1 MQRLSGNIVDLV
13 ARRIFPGRVEWE
25 DGRIRRLVPEPGRRY
40 RQFIAPGFVD
50 AHVHIESSMLPP
62 AEFARLAV
70 VHGTVATVSDPH
82 EIANVLGESGVDY
95 MIAESRRTPFKFC
108 FGAPACVPAT
118 PFETAGATLG
128 LRAVTR
134 LLARPEVGYL
144 SEFMDYPSVL
154 RRNPAAVAKI
164 AAARRAGKPVD
175 GHAPGLRGA
184 EAAAYAAAGIST
196 DHECFTLAEA
206 RDKLA
211 AGMSILIREGS
222 AAKNFHALS
231 PLLRTDPGRCMFC
244 CDDLHPDELVR
255 HHIDAHVR
263 RGLATGADRLDVLT
277 VASVNP
283 VRHYGLEVG
292 LLQAGDPAD
301 FIVFEGWRRLAVRRT
316 YLRGKLVAR
325 DGRSL
330 LPHVSARVVNRFRT
344 RPRRLEEFRVAAV
357 KVGATAAAPSL
368 VTAVPGDS
376 NAIPAAALLPAAPNP
391 TSPRRR
397 VALNVIGAIDGQL
410 ITRHLRLAPRIV
422 AGAVVADPA
431 RDILKLVVVNRYA
444 VRAPVAVAFIRGF
457 GLRRGALAS
466 SVAHDCHNIVAVG
479 ADDASLARAVN
490 LVIRHRGGVCAVGGG
505 STPTEGKLAGGASGG
520 SASPIGSASASAS
533 VNSEDDAAI
542 LPLPIA
548 GLMATGDGADV
559 AAAYGAVD
567 ALAKRLGST
576 LAAPFM
582 TLSFMALLV
591 IPDLKLSDR
600 GLFSGAAGKFI
611 ALQD

>member
-1 MQRLSGNIVDLV
+1 VQRLSGNIVDLV
-13 ARRIFPGRVEWE
+13 GRRIFPGRVEWE
-25 DGRIRRLVPEPGRRY
+25 DGRIQRIVPEPGRRH
-40 RQFIAPGFVD
+40 RHFIAPGFID

-82 EIANVLGESGVDY
+82 EIANVLGEAGVAY
-95 MIAESRRTPFKFC
+95 MIAEARRTPFKFC

-118 PFETAGATLG
+118 PFETAGASLG

-134 LLARPEVGYL
+134 LLARPEIGYL

-154 RRNPAAVAKI
+154 RGDPLALAKI

-175 GHAPGLRGA
+175 GHAPGLRGPD
-184 EAAAYAAAGIST
+184 AAAYGAAGIST

-206 RDKLA
+206 WDKLA

-222 AAKNFHALS
+222 AARNFDALS
-231 PLLRTDPGRCMFC
+231 PLLRSDPARCMFC

-263 RGLATGADRLDVLT
+263 RGLAAGAHRLDVLT

-283 VRHYGLEVG
+283 VRHYGLDVG
-292 LLQAGDPAD
+292 LLQVGDAAD

-316 YLRGKLVAR
+316 YLRGRLVAR

-330 LPHVSARVVNRFRT
+330 LPHVPARVVNRFRT
-344 RPRRLEEFRVAAV
+344 GARRPEEFAV
-357 KVGATAAAPSL
+357 SAPGA
-368 VTAVPGDS
+368 
-376 NAIPAAALLPAAPNP
+376 
-391 TSPRRR
+391 RR
-397 VALNVIGAIDGQL
+397 LNVIGAIEGQL

-422 AGAVVADPA
+422 NGAIAADPA

-444 VRAPVAVAFIRGF
+444 ARAPVAVAFIRGF

-490 LVIRHRGGVCAVGGG
+490 WIIRHRGGVCAVGG
-505 STPTEGKLAGGASGG
+505 PAEA
-520 SASPIGSASASAS
+520 
-533 VNSEDDAAI
+533 DAAI

-548 GLMATGDGADV
+548 GLMATGDGAAV
-559 AAAYGAVD
+559 ADAYGAVD

-591 IPDLKLSDR
+591 IPDLKSRSRISTSPCPPSPPTPGKPPAPPRAAAVASRPAALPAR
-600 GLFSGAAGKFI
+600 AGSGRR
-611 ALQD
+611 